1 MLSLTITLD
10 DPNLDPVAL
19 TELYGLIGWNAN
31 GQRTPDRTARAL
43 RASVRY
49 ASAAHLGELVGF
61 GRISGDEYAAQIVDV
76 ITHPEYRRQGIATKI
91 MHKLLE
97 AANEQCLGLV
107 LIDGSGYNDF
117 YERFGFTTADPT
129 SDRLMYWSRREHAP
143 SSAKS
148 RPPHQKD

>member
-1 MLSLTITLD
+1 MPSLTITLD

-19 TELYGLIGWNAN
+19 TELYGLVGWNAN
-31 GQRTPDRTARAL
+31 GHRTPERTARAL

-49 ASAAHLGELVGF
+49 ASAVHKGQLVGF

-91 MHKLLE
+91 MHNLLE
-97 AANEQCLGLV
+97 AATARTLGLV

-129 SDRLMYWSRREHAP
+129 SDRLMYWSKP
-143 SSAKS
+143 GKISLG
-148 RPPHQKD
+148 